1 MKTDGRRCNGFTLLE
16 LITVVAIMFMMIS
29 ISVVSYFGMMKGAGM
44 RNSLSNV
51 RAVLLLARQHAITQQ
66 SRVFVVFQQ
75 DADRGTLLPV
85 AQAGLV
91 EEAISQT
98 EARMAYDLPWITGE
112 LVGGEIFN
120 IDARSSGE
128 VKENTRRTIR
138 VSGMSGG
145 LNRDWQKGDRIGFGV
160 ADREVLPAGFVFWDG
175 SLSPEAPGPPETIVF
190 NPDGTTG
197 GKSGVP
203 YTITIR
209 EQYGNTP
216 AEREIIVDGLTGR
229 ITIQ

>member
-91 EEAISQT
+91 EEALSQT

-120 IDARSSGE
+120 IDARTSGD
-128 VKENTRRTIR
+128 VTRNTRRTIQ

-145 LNRDWQKGDRIGFGV
+145 LYPEWRKGDRIGFGV

-175 SLSPEAPGPPETIVF
+175 SPSAPENIVF

-209 EQYGNTP
+209 EQYSNPP

-229 ITIQ
+229 ITIQWP